1 MLIRLVSVLLCI
13 SFLMEALA
21 DLWHLLFSLLLIG
34 NFLYCVRVRHAL
46 LDGDSRIK
54 VLSSS
59 PKEPLIFLATRK
71 TEFELIHFAQTRVS
85 A

>member
-1 MLIRLVSVLLCI
+1 MPR
-13 SFLMEALA
+13 
-21 DLWHLLFSLLLIG
+21 G
-34 NFLYCVRVRHAL
+34 
-46 LDGDSRIK
+46 
-54 VLSSS
+54 S

>member
-1 MLIRLVSVLLCI
+1 MPQ
-13 SFLMEALA
+13 
-21 DLWHLLFSLLLIG
+21 G
-34 NFLYCVRVRHAL
+34 
-46 LDGDSRIK
+46 
-54 VLSSS
+54 S